1 MNRLYL
7 LASWLTTLR
16 SIRGLSSIVGMH
28 RAWSARDDGR
38 TKSRNWSDRP
48 ARRVMLV
55 QFIHPHKRHHPL
67 EYLRD
72 RIHFQPLPNPSPPH
86 HQPPK
91 HRSLYYMCRIQL
103 DLQQSKCRPRKV
115 GGIPLPRLIGLGS
128 PNQHPARHHP
138 ESWSGTR
145 TARHRPRY
153 CPDERR
159 AKGLVS
165 HLHRCC
171 ISRSFYVRFYA
182 AAIRTLHDQ

>member
-115 GGIPLPRLIGLGS
+115 GGIPLPRLIGLSTAELTPGPASSGILVRDENHAS
-128 PNQHPARHHP
+128 PRNKASHKRLSIGWPRRMPAP
-138 ESWSGTR
+138 KVPPPVFVGEAPTC
-145 TARHRPRY
+145 ARLF
-153 CPDERR
+153 
-159 AKGLVS
+159 A
-165 HLHRCC
+165 
-171 ISRSFYVRFYA
+171 
-182 AAIRTLHDQ
+182 